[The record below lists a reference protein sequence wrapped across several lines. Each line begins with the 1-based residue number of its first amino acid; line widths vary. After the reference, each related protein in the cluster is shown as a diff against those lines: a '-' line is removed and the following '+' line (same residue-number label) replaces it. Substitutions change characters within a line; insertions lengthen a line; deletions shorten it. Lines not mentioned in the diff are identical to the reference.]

1 MNWGAKRAGS
11 PRAGHPVRTI
21 TEDPELKPTRAVI
34 GLLGGIGAGKSYVAR
49 RAAALGPG
57 RLIDADVLA
66 HEALVL
72 YAADGRL
79 AESVGEEFVRDGKP
93 LVKELGHRA
102 FEDPALLRR
111 LERLIHPYCLCAI
124 REAIEAHRSGEGP
137 ALLVLE
143 VALLIE
149 VGLDRGCDALWYIE
163 VPDDLRA
170 ERAGQRGLT
179 LDQIRLREA
188 FQSPKERKRARADRI
203 IRNDVSDAALDAQ
216 IAEGLRDLG
225 VHPRLRD
232 DGTPEGRDPEEGIA
246 SPGGTAQ
253 EGPTQGGVSQDGQSE
268 SSEVGGGATSDPHI
282 GRQTP

>member
-1 MNWGAKRAGS
+1 
-11 PRAGHPVRTI
+11 
-21 TEDPELKPTRAVI
+21 
-34 GLLGGIGAGKSYVAR
+34 VAR

-102 FEDPALLRR
+102 FQDPALLRR

-124 REAIEAHRSGEGP
+124 REAIEAHRSGDGP

-163 VPDDLRA
+163 VPDDLRTK
-170 ERAGQRGLT
+170 RAGQRGLT
-179 LDQIRLREA
+179 LDQIRMREA

-225 VHPRLRD
+225 VHLRLRD
-232 DGTPEGRDPEEGIA
+232 AGTPEGRDPEEGTA
-246 SPGGTAQ
+246 SPGGVSRD
-253 EGPTQGGVSQDGQSE
+253 GVSQEGQSE
-268 SSEVGGGATSDPHI
+268 SSEAGDSASSDPRI